1 MFIIHYRHGH
11 HRKCYRETCSDEA
24 VTIVACE
31 ANPKCF
37 QLWLIWARPQ
47 STFWNIDAYFCE
59 ALMTQVGTNMLHRA
73 TNDLTLRSHPQP
85 VSDHSRRSIRL
96 HGKLF
101 SLSACSLLVS
111 LRSQHPFDIFS
122 HCFDSFPEVDRPPPP
137 NQSRLQIMVA
147 GVKTHLYLSP
157 KPH

>member
-1 MFIIHYRHGH
+1 
-11 HRKCYRETCSDEA
+11 
-24 VTIVACE
+24 
-31 ANPKCF
+31 
-37 QLWLIWARPQ
+37 
-47 STFWNIDAYFCE
+47 
-59 ALMTQVGTNMLHRA
+59 MTQVGTNMLHRA

-137 NQSRLQIMVA
+137 QSVTTSDYGCRSENTSLPQP
-147 GVKTHLYLSP
+147 KTSLTYRPLRNEESSIELNFFNHICFSITEP
-157 KPH
+157 WN